1 MKKALE
7 HYLIAYEQNKEDAW
21 LLSDIGW
28 IYNELEKYE
37 DGLQFLQKSQE
48 LGREDSW
55 IYAEIGQCL
64 GRLGKYEEGIEK
76 LKKV

>member
-1 MKKALE
+1 MVTIRL
-7 HYLIAYEQNKEDAW
+7 
-21 LLSDIGW
+21 GW

-37 DGLQFLQKSQE
+37 DGLQFLLKSQE
-48 LGREDSW
+48 LGRNDSW

-76 LKKV
+76 LKKSLRDT